1 MNEVT
6 SLRTLTDQR
15 LHSAYPQTLE
25 PALLTSIKHTADT
38 RASRSCSLHCKLR
51 AIHLTSIH
59 VCHRRHVHCMTS
71 LMATLSAFSLA
82 LARCGRCQLEPL
94 AHGKREWISDVVC
107 VLVQSSFLGR
117 ISSSDQSRI
126 GNEESVAVVASA
138 VNAYSFIFISFR

>member
-1 MNEVT
+1 MERDGESRSEPCLNSSHLASSGLRSVLQVVMNEVT

-59 VCHRRHVHCMTS
+59 VCHRRHFHCMTS

-82 LARCGRCQLEPL
+82 LARCGRCQVEPL
-94 AHGKREWISDVVC
+94 RMGNVNGSRTLCA
-107 VLVQSSFLGR
+107 FLCNPR
-117 ISSSDQSRI
+117 
-126 GNEESVAVVASA
+126 
-138 VNAYSFIFISFR
+138 F

>member
-25 PALLTSIKHTADT
+25 PALLTSIEHTADT

-82 LARCGRCQLEPL
+82 LARCGRCQVEPL
-94 AHGKREWISDVVC
+94 RMGNVNGSRTLCAF
-107 VLVQSSFLGR
+107 LVQSSFLGR